1 VTDFV
6 TNRSKNYISVQLF
19 MRLIRRNFSI
29 NRVNRV
35 TYEFEKGVRDTGF
48 EEVRLNWHSSVGQGF
63 GHYQFWPVT
72 RCGGVLTHFMDF

>member
-1 VTDFV
+1 
-6 TNRSKNYISVQLF
+6 
-19 MRLIRRNFSI
+19 MRQIRRNFSI
-29 NRVNRV
+29 NRVNRA

-72 RCGGVLTHFMDF
+72 HCGKILTHFKIF

>member
-1 VTDFV
+1 
-6 TNRSKNYISVQLF
+6 
-19 MRLIRRNFSI
+19 MRLIRRNFSF
-29 NRVNRV
+29 NRVSRV

-72 RCGGVLTHFMDF
+72 HCGGILTHLKNF